1 VAVKCLCLVADSQG
15 SKVEIHA
22 YGRVNQSV
30 YVLVDEVEPYEGEAF
45 KRVVDIVDK

>member
-1 VAVKCLCLVADSQG
+1 MAVKWLCLVADSQG

-30 YVLVDEVEPYEGEAF
+30 YVLVDEVEPYEGDAF
-45 KRVVDIVDK
+45 ERVVDTVDK